1 MKCVKHFAY
10 GVIKRENIFLYSL
23 FGFQL
28 YNFILI
34 LVSHHLQLYTIA
46 LKKNRWKVV
55 DKCCKIDYDKC
66 VKSDDEK
73 K

>member
-1 MKCVKHFAY
+1 MNKTANKYDCAT
-10 GVIKRENIFLYSL
+10 IPLYIERHNKSM
-23 FGFQL
+23 FYSTQ
-28 YNFILI
+28 
-34 LVSHHLQLYTIA
+34 
-46 LKKNRWKVV
+46 KNRWKVV

>member
-1 MKCVKHFAY
+1 MIV
-10 GVIKRENIFLYSL
+10 
-23 FGFQL
+23 QL
-28 YNFILI
+28 
-34 LVSHHLQLYTIA
+34 SHYTSKDIISQCSIA